1 MLHPTGSSRLR
12 GINQRTG
19 ARDLGFLLNKSQ
31 QILLSP
37 PGSAMVYKFVT
48 GLHPLAINHL
58 GHYRRK
64 SEAREN
70 SMPPLWTFGIEA
82 SLAMDGLPLDARAG
96 IRAVT

>member
-1 MLHPTGSSRLR
+1 
-12 GINQRTG
+12 
-19 ARDLGFLLNKSQ
+19 
-31 QILLSP
+31 
-37 PGSAMVYKFVT
+37 MVYKFVT

-64 SEAREN
+64 SETGEN
-70 SMPPLWTFGIEA
+70 PIPPPWTFLSIGIEA